1 MATNPFSLP
10 HGPRPLFSP
19 PRAAYVHVPFCA
31 RRCGYC
37 NFSVVANRPDLMN
50 SYLQAIARELAWLG
64 LPRPVDTLYFGG
76 GTPTQ
81 LSTDQLGRLL
91 ETVLAWHPLTPG
103 GELTVEANPADL
115 SGAKLKLLAA
125 YGTTRISLGAQS
137 FDTAKLEF
145 LQRDHQA
152 RHIRE
157 ACDAARH
164 YVDQVALD
172 LIYAVPDET
181 LSTWSADLA
190 AAVASAADH
199 LSIYGLTIEKGA
211 PFYGR
216 LRRRAFR
223 EVVSPLQRSMLALA
237 IDRLGEAGFE
247 HYEISSFAQPG
258 KRCRHNETYWLG
270 EGYFAAGPGAARYV
284 GGQRSMN
291 HRSTST
297 YLRRVLAGASPIAQ
311 QETLPPE
318 DRARERLVFALRR
331 LEGVDRQAF
340 AAATGYEIDAL
351 VGAELVELVRL
362 GLMTDD
368 RKRVRLTREG
378 FFVSDAIWPYF
389 L

>member
-1 MATNPFSLP
+1 MAANLP
-10 HGPRPLFSP
+10 LRPHLPPQAP

-31 RRCGYC
+31 HRCGYC
-37 NFSVVANRPDLMN
+37 NFTVVANRPDLTE
-50 SYLQAIARELAWLG
+50 SYLEAMARELAWLG

-137 FDTAKLEF
+137 FDAAKLEF
-145 LQRDHQA
+145 LQRDHRA

-164 YVDQVALD
+164 HIEQVALD

-211 PFYGR
+211 PFYGH

-237 IDRLGEAGFE
+237 IDQLGEAGFE

-284 GGQRSMN
+284 GGQRSTN

-351 VGAELVELVRL
+351 VGGDLVEFVRL

-368 RKRVRLTREG
+368 RKRVRLTRAG
-378 FFVSDAIWPYF
+378 LFVSDAIWPHF